1 MLNKEKEDRYQI
13 EFYCVDDLVP
23 KNHLLRKIE
32 KAVDILGIT
41 LSEFQKNIRYENVS
55 LMKLLIFAGFGDRL
69 LNVK

>member
-32 KAVDILGIT
+32 KAVDFKKIYEIT
-41 LSEFQKNIRYENVS
+41 DNCIARTTADP
-55 LMKLLIFAGFGDRL
+55 M
-69 LNVK
+69 